1 MPAFPLNIREEDI
14 SKSHILS
21 LFSPSPE
28 MAGRSRVL
36 NTMHYVL
43 SQLSDPF
50 DLQSR
55 FTRISTTYISPSAGF
70 IELVEQEKWEDEAA
84 TFIAFRQTLLTRLI
98 SLDDNDF
105 YTIAS
110 ESGSI
115 VLDLTDTVLAS
126 AGVTDALAL
135 MAIDSFLARSIRRE
149 KLLSTFQ
156 RSENEAAQLE

>member
-1 MPAFPLNIREEDI
+1 
-14 SKSHILS
+14 
-21 LFSPSPE
+21 

-50 DLQSR
+50 DLQSM
-55 FTRISTTYISPSAGF
+55 FIDAFMTYISPRAEF
-70 IELVEQEKWEDEAA
+70 IELMEQEKWEDEAA
-84 TFIAFRQTLLTRLI
+84 TFVALRQTLLTRLI

-105 YTIAS
+105 YAIAS

-135 MAIDSFLARSIRRE
+135 MAIDSFLARSTRRE
-149 KLLSTFQ
+149 KLLSTSNAPEMNLLNSSSTG
-156 RSENEAAQLE
+156 RIVRAHGRWT